1 MWVSASTPTFTT
13 WRSRSPLC
21 PTNVTFS
28 SAAPPFPVCCHS
40 PRYSEADS
48 GGTHLGVA
56 PDQGRDWPV
65 KDHTEKYTS
74 PAIERRENVNGLL
87 GSQKGSYC
95 PPNLK

>member
-1 MWVSASTPTFTT
+1 MLSLSA
-13 WRSRSPLC
+13 R
-21 PTNVTFS
+21 
-28 SAAPPFPVCCHS
+28 H
-40 PRYSEADS
+40 SEADS

-65 KDHTEKYTS
+65 KEHTEKCTS